1 MKKMLPI
8 KNFAFQGVNGAYSEQ
23 AGKNVFPNAKSFPCS
38 TFEDMFSC
46 VKNEK
51 ADIALVPIEN
61 SQAGRV
67 ADTQRLIP
75 DSDLNIIGEYFLEVN
90 HNLLAIAGTK
100 ITDIKRIHSH
110 EQGIAQCRNNIIK
123 LNKEMVIAADTAGS
137 AKTISNL
144 KSNEDAA
151 IASALAAD
159 IYNLEVLKSNFQDS
173 LNNVTRFLIMSK
185 NSSDIK
191 STEQNLLTTL
201 VFVVRSIPASLYK
214 CLGGFASNGVN
225 ITKLE
230 SYIHPQGF
238 DVAQFYIDFEGHPE
252 HDSVKLALEEMKFFC
267 KEIKI
272 LGVYKK
278 SEFRK
283 K

>member
-1 MKKMLPI
+1 MKT
-8 KNFAFQGVNGAYSEQ
+8 NSFAFQGVNGAYSEQ
-23 AGKNVFPNAKSFPCS
+23 AGKNVFPNASSVPCA
-38 TFEDMFSC
+38 TFEEMFAC
-46 VKNEK
+46 VRDAK

-75 DSDLNIIGEYFLEVN
+75 DSDLNIIGEYFLEVR
-90 HNLLAIAGTK
+90 HNLLVIPGAK
-100 ITDIKRIHSH
+100 INDVKRIHSH
-110 EQGIAQCRNNIIK
+110 EQGIAQCRNKIIK

-137 AKTISNL
+137 AKKISKLN
-144 KSNEDAA
+144 KKEDAA
-151 IASALAAD
+151 IASALAAE
-159 IYNLEVLKSNFQDS
+159 IYNLEILEENFQDAQY
-173 LNNVTRFLIMSK
+173 NVTRFLIMSK
-185 NSSDIK
+185 HKSSIESNESD
-191 STEQNLLTTL
+191 LLTTL

-214 CLGGFASNGVN
+214 CLGGFASNGIN

-238 DVAQFYIDFEGHPE
+238 DVAQFYIDFEGHP
-252 HDSVKLALEEMKFFC
+252 DDKSVKLAFEEMKFFC
-267 KEIKI
+267 KEIKV

>member
-1 MKKMLPI
+1 MKT
-8 KNFAFQGVNGAYSEQ
+8 NSFAFQGVSGAYSEQ
-23 AGKNVFPNAKSFPCS
+23 AGKNVFPDANSVPCA
-38 TFEDMFSC
+38 TFEEMFAC
-46 VKNEK
+46 VRDGQ

-75 DSDLNIIGEYFLEVN
+75 DSDLNIIGEYFLEVR
-90 HNLLAIAGTK
+90 HNLLAIPGAK
-100 ITDIKRIHSH
+100 ISDIKRIHSH
-110 EQGIAQCRNNIIK
+110 EQGIAQCRNKIIK

-137 AKTISNL
+137 AKKISELN
-144 KSNEDAA
+144 KKEDAA
-151 IASALAAD
+151 IASALAAE
-159 IYNLEVLKSNFQDS
+159 IYNLEILEANFQDAQY
-173 LNNVTRFLIMSK
+173 NVTRFLIMSK
-185 NSSDIK
+185 NKSSIESNEND
-191 STEQNLLTTL
+191 LLTTL

-214 CLGGFASNGVN
+214 CLGGFASNGIN

-238 DVAQFYIDFEGHPE
+238 DVAQFYIDFEGHP
-252 HDSVKLALEEMKFFC
+252 DDKSVKLAFEEMKFFC
-267 KEIKI
+267 KEIKV